1 MGTVWR
7 LQTRTDSK
15 DGKKISKYCLDHK
28 VAALGWSIK
37 DDHINKYNPEAIT
50 EIQEKRKKIEDIN
63 QYYDVVRTYGLYGIN
78 HKKRL
83 VAVDMLTEVEKG
95 DYIWIRDDGIY
106 YLGYVGDNLRCKNNS
121 SIGVPEYEAANLRY
135 KYDSSIDALEHDA
148 ANQIVGI
155 EWKPIGDES
164 QVPGAVATAF
174 IRGRTIQRIN
184 KDYMFEYA
192 EYVFWGKSLVLET
205 SNEDFLQQ
213 LFYDCLSP
221 NDCEDLVCLYLFD
234 RQGYVTIPSTN
245 KIATELYECVL
256 VNPKTGMLAY
266 PQVKKGKVNLNF
278 ADYVNLVDSHKRKK
292 EVYLFTSE
300 GVIDKSNIEGD
311 SIHIISSS
319 DLYLWVKSKIESE
332 SYLIPEGIVKWYK
345 LIHSSKNS

>member
-15 DGKKISKYCLDHK
+15 DGKKISKYCLKHK

-37 DDHINKYNPEAIT
+37 DDHIKKYNPEAII
-50 EIQEKRKKIEDIN
+50 EIQEKRRKIKNLDE
-63 QYYDVVRTYGLYGIN
+63 YYDVVRKYGLYGIN
-78 HKKRL
+78 HKKHL

-95 DYIWIRDDGIY
+95 DYIWMRDDGIY
-106 YLGYVGDNLRCKNNS
+106 YLGYVGDNLRCNNNS

-184 KDYMFEYA
+184 KSHMFEYA
-192 EYVFWGKSLVLET
+192 EYAFWGNPMVLEN
-205 SNEDFLQQ
+205 SNEAYLQQ
-213 LFYDCLSP
+213 LFYNCLSP
-221 NDCEDLVCLYLFD
+221 SDCEDLVCLYLYD
-234 RQGYVTIPSTN
+234 KANYIAIPSTN

-256 VNPKTGMLAY
+256 VNPSNGKLAY
-266 PQVKKGKVNLNF
+266 PQVKKGRDNLNIN
-278 ADYVNLVDSHKRKK
+278 DYMELIKDNPNK
-292 EVYLFTSE
+292 EVYLFTTE
-300 GVIDKSNIEGD
+300 GKVQGD
-311 SIHIISSS
+311 IHINNIHGISPYE
-319 DLYLWVKSKIESE
+319 LYNWTEEKIKNNSF
-332 SYLIPEGIVKWYK
+332 LIPKGIVKWYK

>member
-50 EIQEKRKKIEDIN
+50 EIQEKRKKIKNIEG
-63 QYYDVVRTYGLYGIN
+63 YYDVVRMYGLYGIN
-78 HKKRL
+78 NKKRL
-83 VAVDMLTEVEKG
+83 IAVDMLLEVEKG
-95 DYIWIRDDGIY
+95 DYIWMRDNGIY
-106 YLGYVGDNLRCKNNS
+106 YLGYVGDK
-121 SIGVPEYEAANLRY
+121 LRY
-135 KYDSSIDALEHDA
+135 RYNFRKKALEHDA
-148 ANQIVGI
+148 ANQIKGVL
-155 EWKPIGDES
+155 WKQIGDES

-184 KDYMFEYA
+184 KSHMYEYA
-192 EYVFWGKSLVLET
+192 EYAFWEKPLILEN

-221 NDCEDLVCLYLFD
+221 NDCEDLVCLYLYD
-234 RQGYVTIPSTN
+234 RKGYVTIPSTN

-256 VNPKTGMLAY
+256 VNPLNGKLAY
-266 PQVKKGKVNLNF
+266 PQVKKGDVELNTNKYI
-278 ADYVNLVDSHKRKK
+278 DLVKNNPNK
-292 EVYLFTSE
+292 EVYLFSSE
-300 GVIDKSNIEGD
+300 DKVVVETHIDD
-311 SIHIISSS
+311 IHIISS
-319 DLYLWVKSKIESE
+319 DELYSWVKEKIENNSF
-332 SYLIPEGIVKWYK
+332 LIPVGIVKWYK